1 MIGTLIYTR
10 KKNNLQDTNTANI
23 NKGKKTLKTLFG
35 ISKIKNQVITTYNK
49 QHSIIVELESIAY
62 EMLHNEEKVSV
73 KRELVS
79 IAQMIKFPFQFLQI
93 KQQISIKDNVENIRE
108 NAVNAN
114 EYIKDYGNN
123 IIEHLETI
131 EENQNLFERKNYMV
145 ISSFN
150 NRKVAEVELK
160 EFYQLLRYHLLNINI
175 STRLL
180 NNDEIEELIYEQL
193 HKGNKNIVKE
203 IKQRG
208 GFESYVTGNK
218 RKKD

>member
-1 MIGTLIYTR
+1 MIIAFIFILAGIIFMIGTLIYTR

-62 EMLHNEEKVSV
+62 EMLHNEEKLSV
-73 KRELVS
+73 NRELVS

-123 IIEHLETI
+123 IIEHLETL

-150 NRKVAEVELK
+150 NRKVAEVEL
-160 EFYQLLRYHLLNINI
+160 
-175 STRLL
+175 
-180 NNDEIEELIYEQL
+180 
-193 HKGNKNIVKE
+193 
-203 IKQRG
+203 
-208 GFESYVTGNK
+208 
-218 RKKD
+218 

>member
-1 MIGTLIYTR
+1 
-10 KKNNLQDTNTANI
+10 
-23 NKGKKTLKTLFG
+23 
-35 ISKIKNQVITTYNK
+35 
-49 QHSIIVELESIAY
+49 
-62 EMLHNEEKVSV
+62 MLHNEEKLSV
-73 KRELVS
+73 NRELVS

-160 EFYQLLRYHLLNINI
+160 EFYQLLRYHLLNIKV

-180 NNDEIEELIYEQL
+180 NNREILELIYEQL
-193 HKGNKNIVKE
+193 HKGNENKVLDIEEK
-203 IKQRG
+203 G
-208 GFESYVTGNK
+208 GLDLYVTGNK